1 MMGPVSSS
9 HENLEGGLK
18 NARKISMDDVDD
30 NNPMV
35 QSLKPIPA
43 SDSDLVYDE
52 FGYESLDEGRN
63 KLVETLR

>member
-1 MMGPVSSS
+1 MGIVSSS

-43 SDSDLVYDE
+43 GSDLEIDDI
-52 FGYESLDEGRN
+52 GYESIIEG
-63 KLVETLR
+63 